1 MKKQSPQT
9 VLITQPSKLTS
20 ARGEKISAVE
30 GMSLSARMRAV
41 LTQSKDKSGD
51 ERRALV
57 RQQFTKVKT

>member
-1 MKKQSPQT
+1 MKKQPSQT
-9 VLITQPSKLTS
+9 GRITQPSKLTS

-41 LTQSKDKSGD
+41 LTQSEDKSGD

-57 RQQFTKVKT
+57 RQQFVKVKT

>member
-1 MKKQSPQT
+1 MKKQPSQT
-9 VLITQPSKLTS
+9 GRITQPSKLTS

-41 LTQSKDKSGD
+41 LNQSQDNSGD

-57 RQQFTKVKT
+57 CQQFIKVKT